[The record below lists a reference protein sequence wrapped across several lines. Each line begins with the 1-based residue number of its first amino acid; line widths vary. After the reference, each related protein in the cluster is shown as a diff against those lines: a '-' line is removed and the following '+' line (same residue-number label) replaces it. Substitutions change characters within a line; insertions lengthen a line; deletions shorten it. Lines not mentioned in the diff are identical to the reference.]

1 MKTFKKFYIG
11 KGKQVEG
18 LNIAKCTCRL
28 EDLEQF
34 SYEYDGGRYVTFEV
48 AKMKQADN
56 FGRDYT
62 LYVSKKE
69 ESEEAEENQKKLP
82 KRQRNPKGN
91 WKMPVK
97 KVKIFLPK
105 TNKSLV
111 FRAFLV
117 VATIFFATGNHSKLH
132 EWWNFSHKTP
142 NEELHFKYNLS

>member
-28 EDLEQF
+28 EDLEKF
-34 SYEYDGGRYVTFEV
+34 SYEYDGVKYVTFEV

-69 ESEEAEENQKKLP
+69 EAERESKKASKKAKKSKRELEPADKEGDDLP
-82 KRQRNPKGN
+82 
-91 WKMPVK
+91 
-97 KVKIFLPK
+97 F
-105 TNKSLV
+105 
-111 FRAFLV
+111 
-117 VATIFFATGNHSKLH
+117 
-132 EWWNFSHKTP
+132 
-142 NEELHFKYNLS
+142 

>member
-34 SYEYDGGRYVTFEV
+34 SYEYDGVKYVTFEV

-69 ESEEAEENQKKLP
+69 ETEEAERESKKASKKAKKSKRELEPAGKEGDDLP
-82 KRQRNPKGN
+82 
-91 WKMPVK
+91 
-97 KVKIFLPK
+97 F
-105 TNKSLV
+105 
-111 FRAFLV
+111 
-117 VATIFFATGNHSKLH
+117 
-132 EWWNFSHKTP
+132 
-142 NEELHFKYNLS
+142 